1 VPVLVGV
8 FGEQG
13 ASRGAQSRTRR
24 ATRDGYGGSSNK
36 GNAMGNAAGRVWWI
50 MVVGQLALPVQANDA
65 FAEVAGGSITLVPTA
80 AVVMEDEDLLLSL
93 NEVDVRYVFHNTS
106 DVDVTHTIA
115 FPMPDKRTLSG
126 FYGHS
131 PGAFHAFS
139 VEVDGR
145 LLPATR
151 VIRAYRIP
159 PDTRAEQGRG
169 EDITDLLH
177 TLGLSDDDIVAFA
190 DASVESIPDHRAKSR
205 RKLSAVLPR
214 LKKAGLIE
222 DDLTFQHD
230 GPKSKPQVEHVEHV
244 ANIVLATTWTWE
256 ATFPAR
262 ARVSVRHRYRPHWGS
277 YQHATFEPRFC
288 PDPGLNAA
296 MERRSAKRAVVP
308 SFSALAYVLSSG
320 ALWHGPIRR
329 FHLVVRKPT
338 AESVLSTCFDGA
350 LTKINATDFEFTATD
365 YTPRGDIL
373 IGVVR

>member
-1 VPVLVGV
+1 
-8 FGEQG
+8 
-13 ASRGAQSRTRR
+13 
-24 ATRDGYGGSSNK
+24 
-36 GNAMGNAAGRVWWI
+36 
-50 MVVGQLALPVQANDA
+50 
-65 FAEVAGGSITLVPTA
+65 
-80 AVVMEDEDLLLSL
+80 MEDEDLLLSL

-106 DVDVTHTIA
+106 DVDVAHTIA
-115 FPMPDKRTLSG
+115 FPMPDKRTFSG

-139 VEVDGR
+139 VELDGR

-159 PDTRAEQGRG
+159 PVTRAEQGRG

-177 TLGLSDDDIVAFA
+177 NLGLSDDDIVAFA

-205 RKLSAVLPR
+205 HKLSAVLPR

-222 DDLTFQHD
+222 DDMTFQHD
-230 GPKSKPQVEHVEHV
+230 GPRSKPQVEHVEHV

-262 ARVSVRHRYRPHWGS
+262 ARVTVRHRYRPHWGS

-350 LTKINATDFEFTATD
+350 LQKINATDFEFNATD
-365 YTPRGDIL
+365 YTPRSDIL
-373 IGVVR
+373 IGVVH